1 MANSFFFSPPLPS
14 QLSWSKAFVRKWFN
28 IKSKAQ
34 DFHSDDVARVPCSA
48 SLFLFCSSRKRSS
61 CCLSFQSDAHYR
73 MQNTVLLSPF
83 SFFLP
88 IVCFFSGGGGEEWR
102 GSLTGMESYS
112 VKKSKSGC
120 SELSSSLDIILPL
133 FVSLPLWPQI
143 DCPRRTLI
151 KLGGEERSILM
162 QLRSLKPCIIGS
174 NLTHPFAAAVP
185 DYH

>member
-1 MANSFFFSPPLPS
+1 MEN
-14 QLSWSKAFVRKWFN
+14 
-28 IKSKAQ
+28 
-34 DFHSDDVARVPCSA
+34 DM
-48 SLFLFCSSRKRSS
+48 LFLLLCLLLLHSPSSPVQSS
-61 CCLSFQSDAHYR
+61 LLCVSVSVLFIPQKKQLSDAHYR